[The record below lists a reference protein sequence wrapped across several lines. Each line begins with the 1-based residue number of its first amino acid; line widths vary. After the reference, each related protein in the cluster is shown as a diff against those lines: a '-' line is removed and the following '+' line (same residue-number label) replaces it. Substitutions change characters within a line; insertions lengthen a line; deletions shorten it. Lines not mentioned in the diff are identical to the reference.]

1 MRYSNPEMAAEHGHY
16 CVWHPT
22 FSYEVMNNRQ
32 DAECKK
38 PSAKSSA
45 VKIVKQQQDDEDEDA
60 GFWVWS
66 NDTQCLQYYAHAG
79 AIPQI
84 WQSGT
89 GSSSSSG
96 SHGPPVNHSIN
107 QPKKKAKRNHG
118 QMAKK
123 SPPLLHLNNVLN
135 TF

>member
-22 FSYEVMNNRQ
+22 ISYEVMNNRQ

-38 PSAKSSA
+38 LSAKSSA
-45 VKIVKQQQDDEDEDA
+45 VKIAKQQQDDEDEDA

-118 QMAKK
+118 QNSKK
-123 SPPLLHLNNVLN
+123 SPPLLH
-135 TF
+135 

>member
-32 DAECKK
+32 DADSKTS
-38 PSAKSSA
+38 SAKSSG
-45 VKIVKQQQDDEDEDA
+45 VKQEQDEEDEDA
-60 GFWVWS
+60 GIWAWS
-66 NDTQCLQYYAHAG
+66 NDTQCLHYYSHAG

-96 SHGPPVNHSIN
+96 SHGHPVNRSIGL
-107 QPKKKAKRNHG
+107 PKKKAKRNHG